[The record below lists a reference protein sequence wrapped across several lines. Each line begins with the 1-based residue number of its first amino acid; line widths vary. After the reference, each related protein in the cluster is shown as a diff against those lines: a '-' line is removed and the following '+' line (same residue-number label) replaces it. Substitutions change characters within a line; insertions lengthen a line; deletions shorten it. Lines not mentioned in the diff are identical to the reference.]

1 MVTNCQAQ
9 VALDIVLQQ
18 EQALAVAWGLE
29 KGILAMGPSEPGSA
43 RPTPQPLSLPFPL

>member
-18 EQALAVAWGLE
+18 EQTQSRALELGEKIVLAVLSQE
-29 KGILAMGPSEPGSA
+29 PRSNTTVPSS
-43 RPTPQPLSLPFPL
+43 

>member
-18 EQALAVAWGLE
+18 KQTQRRALELGEKAVLAVLS
-29 KGILAMGPSEPGSA
+29 LEPGSNTSV
-43 RPTPQPLSLPFPL
+43 PSS